1 MFRAELKNPQ
11 YKVRF
16 GLLLEAYL
24 RYCGEYGEDLG
35 RQVRTVDKLTFIAE
49 IIQNS
54 THDELYNQVCFI
66 FLIIVIEI
74 IHSYRKVIL
83 LIYLQ
88 EKVILKIYNIFVHL
102 LNIILNLVNLC
113 KIKYLIK
120 TKKKQFFEFIL

>member
-1 MFRAELKNPQ
+1 LKIFRAELKNPQ

-54 THDELYNQVCFI
+54 THDELYNQVRSFI
-66 FLIIVIEI
+66 INKIIEI
-74 IHSYRKVIL
+74 FYFFRKVIL
-83 LIYLQ
+83 LIYLP
-88 EKVILKIYNIFVHL
+88 EKVIFKIFNIFDHL
-102 LNIILNLVNLC
+102 LIIILNLVNLC
-113 KIKYLIK
+113 RRKII
-120 TKKKQFFEFIL
+120 EFGKNSFWL